1 MTGRVA
7 GRVALV
13 TGASSGLGKRFAQVL
28 AAQGAKVVV
37 AGRDAPPALRTPDM
51 RPRRQ
56 DGLPVRAGRCRVDAD
71 CDGGPTKASQ

>member
-28 AAQGAKVVV
+28 AAEGAKVVV
-37 AGRDAPPALRTPDM
+37 AA
-51 RPRRQ
+51 RRK
-56 DGLPVRAGRCRVDAD
+56 DRLDELVAELGAGQIGVITED
-71 CDGGPTKASQ
+71 